1 MNRKM
6 RITATVAVTALAIS
20 SCGSAEDSTQDSE
33 GETRQFEDVELVV
46 TSFGGDWEEAYIDAV
61 VEPFEEETG
70 ASVELIT
77 LYSADAMTQVTAQ
90 ADAPQIDVVHFS
102 GGQEAVAADE
112 GLISPIDADELTN
125 VSDLAPGIAD
135 SLEEGQGPAM
145 QVVPMGIIYHTE
157 EVSEAPT
164 AWEDVLDE
172 DYAGHVAFT
181 DLTNAY
187 GMQTMLAIN
196 EELGGSL
203 DDVTPGMEAIGER
216 VTDGDDIVV
225 ATSPDLQAAFA
236 QRNVWIAPYAQDYA
250 YTLEEAGVPVEFTVP
265 ESGTTVSYV
274 TANLVEGRENQEA
287 ATALIDYSL
296 RVDAQ
301 ETFVEDMRYSP
312 VNTSVALPEGLED
325 SILAADDLD
334 SVERVDPH
342 VIDDNEG
349 EWLDTWNNLIS
360 Q

>member
-1 MNRKM
+1 MKKTIRL
-6 RITATVAVTALAIS
+6 TAAAAVATLAIS
-20 SCGSAEDSTQDSE
+20 SCGNSEDSE
-33 GETRQFEDVELVV
+33 GDARQFEDVELVV
-46 TSFGGDWEEAYIDAV
+46 TSFGGDWEEAYIEAV
-61 VEPFEEETG
+61 VEPFEQETG
-70 ASVELIT
+70 ASVELTT

-90 ADAPQIDVVHFS
+90 ADSPQIDVVHFS
-102 GGQEAVAADE
+102 GGQEAIAAEE
-112 GLISPIDADELTN
+112 GLISPIDADALTN
-125 VSDLAPGIAD
+125 APDLAAGVAD

-164 AWEDVLDE
+164 SWEDVLDE
-172 DYAGHVAFT
+172 EYAGHVAFT

-203 DDVTPGMEAIGER
+203 EDVTPGMEAIGER
-216 VTDGDDIVV
+216 VNSGDGIVV

-250 YTLEEAGVPVEFTVP
+250 YTLEEAGVPVDFTVP

-274 TANLVEGRENQEA
+274 TANLVEGRENQAA

-312 VNTSVALPEGLED
+312 VNTSVTIPDDLED
-325 SILAADDLD
+325 SILAADSLD

-342 VIDDNEG
+342 AIDENEG
-349 EWLDTWNNLIS
+349 QWMDTWNNLIS